1 MGRGRLPDAFLSSG
15 DDLAWAEPRAAWVRR
30 RVAAKGG
37 TGEWLVLDVD
47 PPAPGA
53 RGPTGVVVA
62 APRHPDERL
71 GAGAPV
77 HVHLL
82 VPRDPAA
89 IGDSTIDAEQLEH
102 AAWGALYGTAEEAS
116 ERYESLREADEAT
129 R

>member
-1 MGRGRLPDAFLSSG
+1 MFLSSG
-15 DDLAWAEPRAAWVRR
+15 DDLSWAESRAAWVRR
-30 RVAAKGG
+30 RVPAPSGN
-37 TGEWLVLDVD
+37 GEWLVLDVD
-47 PPAPGA
+47 PPAPGL
-53 RGPTGVVVA
+53 GPPISVVVA

-71 GAGAPV
+71 GAGEPV

-89 IGDSTIDAEQLEH
+89 IDGSTIDPERLEH
-102 AAWGALYGTAEEAS
+102 AAWGVLYGTAEEAR

>member
-1 MGRGRLPDAFLSSG
+1 
-15 DDLAWAEPRAAWVRR
+15 VRR
-30 RVAAKGG
+30 RVPAPGG
-37 TGEWLVLDVD
+37 NGEWLVLDVD
-47 PPAPGA
+47 PPAPGL
-53 RGPTGVVVA
+53 GPPIVVLVA

-71 GAGAPV
+71 GAGEPV

-89 IGDSTIDAEQLEH
+89 IEGSTIDPERLEH
-102 AAWGALYGTAEEAS
+102 VAWGALYGTADAAR